1 MARRASL
8 PHVDPTVE
16 SALIA
21 VAGTVVVAVA
31 GFLTTWAVTRRTN
44 DAAAEIARRANDSAA
59 EIALR
64 ARLWEKQAAVY
75 IEIIK
80 AVEERMDERTER
92 LRSVST
98 GGPFQAFG
106 KSARWHELYPR
117 LVAYNSPVVR
127 DALDAATEANSHVR
141 DLYEEYSAMTRLDR
155 EAALQRIRTAVER
168 ADMKDQ
174 ELFETIRIDLR
185 KKPGEA
191 RAMTDVPGTWEMLS

>member
-31 GFLTTWAVTRRTN
+31 GFLTTWAVTRRTTA
-44 DAAAEIARRANDSAA
+44 AAAEIALRANDSAA

-64 ARLWEKQAAVY
+64 ARLWERQAAIY
-75 IEIIK
+75 IEVIK
-80 AVEERMDERTER
+80 AVEERMGERTER

-106 KSARWHELYPR
+106 KSTRWHELFPAW
-117 LVAYNSPVVR
+117 LPITPLWS
-127 DALDAATEANSHVR
+127 ATRSTLR
-141 DLYEEYSAMTRLDR
+141 QRRTRTSAIYMRS
-155 EAALQRIRTAVER
+155 IR
-168 ADMKDQ
+168 
-174 ELFETIRIDLR
+174 
-185 KKPGEA
+185 P
-191 RAMTDVPGTWEMLS
+191 